1 MLFCLALCCNW
12 INKLLFSSLLHTID
26 QSPSYSS
33 PPSYLSPPSFNH
45 RWIDYHVTNRFP
57 LFPFL
62 PQSAVVI
69 LVWHKT
75 YIDCQNPS
83 TYFNPFL
90 CKCTSSK
97 WIQPEFI
104 SNLISV
110 ITMHTLR
117 TYCQLYTF
125 LHLFFSHVD
134 KQYYLCFNI
143 CLFQSTS
150 VSTVQ
155 TVVYPGSDNSMC
167 QLSLIDRGHLFCG
180 FSPLCTHIWILRL
193 AAWVVENLH
202 WSHLLNFSPLFTL
215 LCFFRF
221 PVLDVEKL
229 HWSHFL
235 DFPPLC
241 TFIWLFRFAVSDIEK
256 LHWLR
261 LLGFS
266 PLCALM
272 PTQLPNVTPSCTC

>member
-90 CKCTSSK
+90 CKCTSSE
-97 WIQPEFI
+97 WIQPKFI

-150 VSTVQ
+150 FSTVQ

-167 QLSLIDRGHLFCG
+167 QLSLIDRGHIFCG
-180 FSPLCTHIWILRL
+180 FSPLCIC
-193 AAWVVENLH
+193 E
-202 WSHLLNFSPLFTL
+202 F
-215 LCFFRF
+215 
-221 PVLDVEKL
+221 
-229 HWSHFL
+229 
-235 DFPPLC
+235 
-241 TFIWLFRFAVSDIEK
+241 
-256 LHWLR
+256 
-261 LLGFS
+261 
-266 PLCALM
+266 
-272 PTQLPNVTPSCTC
+272 

>member
-1 MLFCLALCCNW
+1 M
-12 INKLLFSSLLHTID
+12 
-26 QSPSYSS
+26 
-33 PPSYLSPPSFNH
+33 
-45 RWIDYHVTNRFP
+45 TNRFP

-117 TYCQLYTF
+117 IYCQLYTF

-155 TVVYPGSDNSMC
+155 TAVYPGSDNSMC
-167 QLSLIDRGHLFCG
+167 QLTLINRGHIF
-180 FSPLCTHIWILRL
+180 W
-193 AAWVVENLH
+193 
-202 WSHLLNFSPLFTL
+202 
-215 LCFFRF
+215 
-221 PVLDVEKL
+221 
-229 HWSHFL
+229 
-235 DFPPLC
+235 DFHHCVPIYD
-241 TFIWLFRFAVSDIEK
+241 FEDWLFE
-256 LHWLR
+256 WLKI
-261 LLGFS
+261 
-266 PLCALM
+266 
-272 PTQLPNVTPSCTC
+272 CTGHTCWIFIHYLSSYAFPDSLF

>member
-167 QLSLIDRGHLFCG
+167 QLSLVDRGHIFFSSD
-180 FSPLCTHIWILRL
+180 FSPLCIC
-193 AAWVVENLH
+193 V
-202 WSHLLNFSPLFTL
+202 F
-215 LCFFRF
+215 
-221 PVLDVEKL
+221 
-229 HWSHFL
+229 
-235 DFPPLC
+235 
-241 TFIWLFRFAVSDIEK
+241 
-256 LHWLR
+256 
-261 LLGFS
+261 
-266 PLCALM
+266 
-272 PTQLPNVTPSCTC
+272 